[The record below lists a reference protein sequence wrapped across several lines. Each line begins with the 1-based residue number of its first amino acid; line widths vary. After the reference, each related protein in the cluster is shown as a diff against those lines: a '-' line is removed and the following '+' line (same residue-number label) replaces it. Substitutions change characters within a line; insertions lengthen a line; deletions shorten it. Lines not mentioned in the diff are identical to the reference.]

1 MGKYKKI
8 IFISIILIVLIISF
22 VFIMDNQK
30 KKNIEKQKNAVIS
43 FFNLINE
50 EKYEEMYENLSSKSK
65 EKISQEDFVKR
76 NKNIYSGIDVT
87 NVNIDIT
94 DIQDSDNGKILFYN
108 ERFYTS
114 AGEVSFENSATI
126 EKEDGVYKID
136 WNSELIFPGL
146 KDDYKVRISTL
157 KSKRGS
163 IKDRNGNLLAYDGK
177 ISSVGIVPG
186 KLGENKEENIAK
198 ISELLEISEE
208 KINKE
213 LSASYVKDDTFVALK
228 KISKESELKDKLL
241 QIPGIMI
248 SNADGRVYNLGE
260 EAAHLIG
267 YVQSIN
273 AEELEKNEGKGYTSK
288 SIIGKSGLELAY
300 EDTLKGIDGSEIYMT
315 DKDGERVKQIIKQE
329 KHDGEDIT
337 LTIDS
342 DVQKSFYNQMKD
354 DKGFFVVMK
363 PETGEILALVSTP
376 TYNSNDFVLGMSND
390 KWNALN
396 NDQNKPLYNRFRQT
410 YCPGSTFKP
419 ITAGIGLTENVID
432 SNTEF
437 AYTGTSWQ
445 KDKSWGD
452 YFVTTLTAYS
462 EPKNVVNALI
472 RSDNIF
478 FSQLSLKIGKD
489 KIIDNLNKLGFN
501 ESIDF
506 PIGLKKSQYLN
517 EGKEFT
523 DVKLASTGYGQGDV
537 LVNPIHMAS
546 IYSAFV
552 NEGNMIKPYIE
563 YNDGKKEI
571 FKENAFSNDATEV
584 VKNALLKVVESPN
597 GTAND
602 MKIGGISIIGK
613 TGTAELKKSKDD
625 SESGTLGWFNCI
637 TLNRP
642 EGNLLVVG
650 MVENVQNNSSGG
662 SHYVISK
669 IKSVLMENK

>member
-30 KKNIEKQKNAVIS
+30 KKNIEKQKNTVIS

-94 DIQDSDNGKILFYN
+94 DIQDSDNGKIVFYN

-288 SIIGKSGLELAY
+288 SIIGKSGLELVY

-342 DVQKSFYNQMKD
+342 DIQKSFYNQMKD

-437 AYTGTSWQ
+437 AYIGTSWQ

-669 IKSVLMENK
+669 IKSVLMENN